1 MGGWEDGREL
11 CSGAMYSSYES
22 NVVAIAAQ
30 VCTSTYPY
38 VSTLV
43 SIETMVALVRGW
55 AGRSSRLPPLPL
67 FLLSAVLANR
77 LFLFSPLS
85 RSRTLTQSSGSFSSS
100 KQAPLAAE
108 LSFLP
113 LSLPLFL
120 SSSLPPFLPDL
131 PRSSC
136 CSAPHR
142 HVSSSPA
149 LDHCC
154 PWGGSWSIF
163 PFICG
168 VHTHT
173 HSLTL
178 IFTHTHIRTHIH
190 HIPRRREKE
199 KKKKS
204 V

>member
-1 MGGWEDGREL
+1 
-11 CSGAMYSSYES
+11 MYSSYES
-22 NVVAIAAQ
+22 NMVAIAAQ

-43 SIETMVALVRGW
+43 SIEAMVALVRGW
-55 AGRSSRLPPLPL
+55 AGGSSRLPPLPL